1 MTNSITTD
9 ILVAGTGPAGLVS
22 ALLLAA
28 HDFSV
33 TLAGPPVRLDDAR
46 TTALMRPALQVLE
59 RIGIDPHF
67 GGEAAPLRVM
77 RIIDATGRLIRS
89 PTANFHAAEIGED
102 AFGMNIPNRVL
113 NAALAQIV
121 ESRPAIRRIEG
132 LVRQWMPSADTV
144 LARIDGEAP
153 VEARLV
159 VAADGRNS
167 PARAAAGIRLHE
179 RPLTQSALILS
190 FSHERPHGNVSTEF
204 HTPHGPFTLV
214 PLPGNRSSLVFVQRP
229 RDAEEMLQLDDEAL
243 GRRIEQRMQSMLGKI
258 TLDGP
263 RQVYPLANG
272 VPSSFAAN
280 RIALVGEAAHIFPP
294 IGAQGLN
301 LGIRDAAD
309 LARIAASHRAD
320 PGSPA
325 ALAAYN
331 RARRPD
337 ILARTAAVAILNQ
350 SLLTGFLPLQLLRS
364 AGIGLLAGLPPLR
377 ALFMRE
383 GMQPGSGFRSA
394 LRSS

>member
-1 MTNSITTD
+1 QTPPQCQCSKTILDPDLPELRAEIMPTGRIGTSASPHLPPFFRRYAEIALAGQLPFRTCPSRPATQYSQQEQQRNLQMTNSINTD

-59 RIGIDPHF
+59 RIRLDPHF

-144 LARIDGEAP
+144 LARIDREAP

-159 VAADGRNS
+159 VAAGGRNS

-190 FSHERPHGNVSTEF
+190 FSHDRPHGNVSTEF

-229 RDAEEMLQLDDEAL
+229 RDAEEMLQLDDE
-243 GRRIEQRMQSMLGKI
+243 
-258 TLDGP
+258 
-263 RQVYPLANG
+263 
-272 VPSSFAAN
+272 
-280 RIALVGEAAHIFPP
+280 
-294 IGAQGLN
+294 
-301 LGIRDAAD
+301 
-309 LARIAASHRAD
+309 
-320 PGSPA
+320 
-325 ALAAYN
+325 
-331 RARRPD
+331 
-337 ILARTAAVAILNQ
+337 
-350 SLLTGFLPLQLLRS
+350 
-364 AGIGLLAGLPPLR
+364 
-377 ALFMRE
+377 
-383 GMQPGSGFRSA
+383 
-394 LRSS
+394 